1 MTTDYSLERGLP
13 VSLEAER
20 TVLGSILMDTV
31 LFDEASQHISHS
43 EFSLDAH
50 RRIFIAMRDLRQHES
65 PIDMIT
71 LIHEL
76 DRRKELEAVGG
87 AAAVSDL
94 ITGVPERPSILHYI
108 RIVREKAML
117 RAVINASQNAIVK
130 ALDQREIEE
139 VLGGLEQD
147 LLAMRASSVTEKDL
161 SFAQMVWNTLGAID
175 AEGEST
181 ADVLGL
187 TTTIPQLD
195 ELTTGFRKTEV
206 WTLGAFPG
214 RGKTAF
220 AKQIASGNAKRG
232 VPVKFFEIEM
242 DEDPLI
248 RRILA
253 AEADVSA
260 FKLRNPRL
268 LTREQ
273 KARVKEVAN
282 TIAGWPLLLDTTASL
297 SITELLARAR
307 LSVIRDKAE
316 LVIVDHIG
324 LIDAPGVDN
333 TKRLENVSKALR
345 AFAKQTK
352 VPVLQLSHLSNPPN
366 KEINR
371 PPTMLDLK
379 YSGDIAGHSHVVLL
393 LYVPE
398 SETGEPTGMDQIIV
412 GKMREGEKGP
422 IDVRFNTRR
431 LEYEPRFSDR
441 GSRTANPRELPPCSE
456 TPLVECTA

>member
-1 MTTDYSLERGLP
+1 VSDYATESRLP

-20 TVLGSILMDTV
+20 TVLGSIILDNV
-31 LFDEASQHISHS
+31 LYDEASQHLSPS

-50 RRIFIAMRDLRQHES
+50 RRIYATMRDLRQHDS

-71 LIHEL
+71 LGAEL
-76 DRRKELEAVGG
+76 DRRKEIEAVGDY
-87 AAAVSDL
+87 AYLSSL
-94 ITGVPERPSILHYI
+94 IDGVPERPSILHCI
-108 RIVREKAML
+108 RIVRDKATL
-117 RAVINASQNAIVK
+117 RAVINASQDAIAK
-130 ALDQREIEE
+130 AMDQREIEE

-147 LLAMRASSVTEKDL
+147 LLFMRANSVAEKDL
-161 SFAQMVWNTLGAID
+161 TFAQMVWNTLGAIQM
-175 AEGEST
+175 EGEST

-195 ELTTGFRKTEV
+195 ELTTGLRKTEV

-220 AKQIASGNAKRG
+220 AKQIASGNAKHG

-268 LTREQ
+268 LTEEQ
-273 KARVKEVAN
+273 KTKVRDAAN
-282 TIAGWPLLLDTTASL
+282 AIAEWPLLLDTTASL

-316 LVIVDHIG
+316 LIIVDHIG
-324 LIDAPGVDN
+324 LIDAPGVDS
-333 TKRLENVSKALR
+333 TRRLENVSKALR

-398 SETGEPTGMDQIIV
+398 NGAGEPTGMDQIII
-412 GKMREGEKGP
+412 GKMREGERGP
-422 IDVRFNTRR
+422 IDVHFNKRK
-431 LEYEPRFSDR
+431 LEYEPRFNGR
-441 GSRTANPRELPPCSE
+441 GLQ
-456 TPLVECTA
+456 